1 MHEQIKEQQTEPPK
15 ALRRS
20 MHRSLRGG
28 LAAAFTAAVIGGG
41 GAAYYH
47 MKPPTPYSQPYAAEA
62 YHIPA
67 RACADALT
75 SDTALPP
82 APRGNGQ
89 PVMLIPGFLG
99 NDAAMGKLAAHL
111 KAHGYRV
118 YGWGQGFNTG
128 MTEAKA
134 GALALQLKDITAKHS
149 GHKVALIGFSL
160 GGVYARELARD
171 NPQMVSQ
178 VITMGSPF
186 AMTDKNG
193 NLDKRIQSV
202 AQAFNP
208 TAEDPSDTRTPLPV
222 PTTSLYSTNDFMVM
236 WKGSLNSKQKTAEN
250 IPVAPGHLGMTSDR
264 KTADIILHR
273 LAETPQG
280 WQPLAPRLCTASM
293 AG

>member
-1 MHEQIKEQQTEPPK
+1 MPKQIQEQQAVDAPAP
-15 ALRRS
+15 RS
-20 MHRSLRGG
+20 NIRGYMRFS
-28 LAAAFTAAVIGGG
+28 LAAAFSAAVIGGG
-41 GAAYYH
+41 VATYH
-47 MKPPTPYSQPYAAEA
+47 QTKPPTPYNHPQAAEV
-62 YHIPA
+62 YHIPV
-67 RACADALT
+67 RGCADVLT
-75 SDTALPP
+75 SDAALPP

-99 NDAAMGKLAAHL
+99 NDAAMRTLSTHL
-111 KAHGYRV
+111 KDHGYSV

-128 MTEAKA
+128 MTEATA
-134 GALALQLKDITAKHS
+134 GALALQLKDITAKHN

-193 NLDKRIQSV
+193 KLDKRIQNV

-208 TAEDPSDTRTPLPV
+208 AAEDKSDTRTPLPV

-236 WKGSLNSKQKTAEN
+236 WKGSLNRKETTAEN

-280 WQPLAPRLCTASM
+280 WQPLAPRLCPLA
-293 AG
+293 AR